1 MKLVIA
7 EKPSVA
13 KAYALALGVRDRKDG
28 YYEGSGMLIS
38 WCIGHL
44 AVLADADQY
53 DPKYR
58 EWKLDD
64 LPILPANWRFAVCA
78 DKRKQ
83 FDMLCALMEREDVT
97 EIVNA
102 CDAGREGELIFR
114 ILYLLSG
121 CQKPIKRLWLSSME
135 DEAIQQGFRMLKDGV
150 EYETLY
156 QAALCRAKADWLVGI
171 NASRFFSLLYHRKLR
186 VGRVMSPTL
195 AMIVQREAEIHAFVP
210 ERFFTVQLDLV
221 SLTVA
226 GEKLKSK
233 KEAAELA
240 GLCKGKNVIVQS
252 VTQTEKSEAAPR
264 LYDLTSLQREANTAL
279 CYTAQQTLDYAQS
292 LYEKKL
298 CTYPRTDSRFLTDDM
313 ESRVQE
319 IAAIAAKICDVPLP
333 LAVNCK
339 QVCDSS
345 KVTDHDALVP
355 TISCMSA
362 DLSMLPVGERE
373 VLKLIARSVLRAVSS
388 PFLYTESE
396 VTISCEGRSFT
407 AKGKAVIDPGWRR
420 YMEKELK
427 ETLLPPITEGQI
439 LVVSETAVK
448 EGKTSPPKRYT
459 EASLLAAMEN
469 AGDKELPED
478 AEHRGI
484 GTPATRAATIEKLV
498 SSGYLER
505 KKAKLSVQ
513 LLPTQTGVS
522 IIAVLPEQLQSS
534 QLTAEWEQQ
543 LKQIEHGEL
552 TPDSFDGDIADLVQ
566 ELIDSYEP
574 VEGSDVLFRDS
585 KTVIGKCPR
594 CGYPVIEREKGFYC
608 QNRNCNF
615 ALWKDDRF
623 FTNKRR
629 SITAAIAEAFLS
641 EGKALLKGCYSEKK
655 GKTYDAVV
663 MMEDDGER
671 TGFRIVF

>member
-210 ERFFTVQLDLV
+210 EQFFTVQLDLV

-319 IAAIAAKICDVPLP
+319 IAANV
-333 LAVNCK
+333 
-339 QVCDSS
+339 
-345 KVTDHDALVP
+345 
-355 TISCMSA
+355 
-362 DLSMLPVGERE
+362 
-373 VLKLIARSVLRAVSS
+373 
-388 PFLYTESE
+388 
-396 VTISCEGRSFT
+396 
-407 AKGKAVIDPGWRR
+407 
-420 YMEKELK
+420 
-427 ETLLPPITEGQI
+427 
-439 LVVSETAVK
+439 
-448 EGKTSPPKRYT
+448 
-459 EASLLAAMEN
+459 
-469 AGDKELPED
+469 AGL
-478 AEHRGI
+478 
-484 GTPATRAATIEKLV
+484 
-498 SSGYLER
+498 
-505 KKAKLSVQ
+505 
-513 LLPTQTGVS
+513 
-522 IIAVLPEQLQSS
+522 
-534 QLTAEWEQQ
+534 
-543 LKQIEHGEL
+543 
-552 TPDSFDGDIADLVQ
+552 
-566 ELIDSYEP
+566 
-574 VEGSDVLFRDS
+574 
-585 KTVIGKCPR
+585 
-594 CGYPVIEREKGFYC
+594 
-608 QNRNCNF
+608 
-615 ALWKDDRF
+615 
-623 FTNKRR
+623 
-629 SITAAIAEAFLS
+629 
-641 EGKALLKGCYSEKK
+641 
-655 GKTYDAVV
+655 
-663 MMEDDGER
+663 
-671 TGFRIVF
+671 